1 MIYLIINATAPFFQ
15 ILNSFAIKIVA
26 IASKILQI
34 KIELPP
40 ARPVKNPP
48 ITAPIM
54 KKVIIP

>member
-1 MIYLIINATAPFFQ
+1 MFVKSVFLSDSE
-15 ILNSFAIKIVA
+15 LFAIKIVA